1 MHTPKP
7 VHWKRHALASAIAL
21 AAMTAHATPSANHH
35 TVSTYEAPLPHVPH
49 YETWGT
55 WTGPTPNYRL
65 NGTDSLTV
73 TSSGTIDG
81 GDATA
86 VQVESGSTGVVIDN
100 SGTITSNTAGI
111 SSTSG
116 EVDIVNQ
123 AGAVIRG
130 TQYGVR
136 FNEGSGLSRSLV
148 NHGLIETGN
157 RDDDPVYAIYTDG
170 DLSGSLINS
179 ASGQI
184 IGRNVEESS
193 LSAWGVRIG
202 GGLTGTLSN
211 QGLIEAHAH
220 ATDDHEANAYA
231 IEIRNALTGSLSNS
245 GTIRAKAISATSS
258 ASAFGVYIRGAL
270 DGSLN
275 NSGTISADA
284 DANDRAAA
292 YGIRINDGISGEL
305 INSSIISATAGA
317 GAQKPRSAYAY
328 GINNHGQLTGNLTN
342 SGTVSA
348 TAEAERWAEAYAIK
362 TGSIASSLTNQGSI
376 RASAI
381 STDSEAS
388 ALSVY
393 VTGNIAGS
401 LNNSGTIS
409 ADAAA
414 YDNAYAYGILIGGN
428 LTGELNNSGTIS
440 ANATGNYASAYG
452 IRLNALHGSL
462 TNSGSISARAISPND
477 SVSAYGI
484 YIRNGLHDSAT
495 LTNSGTI
502 SVLGSAAQDSVYGG
516 VGIHV
521 NGDIASGARLS
532 NSGIIDVELDALV
545 AQTGAGIYVS
555 GTMAGELV
563 NSGTIGVRATLKGTS
578 SSNLHGVYVNALSG
592 SLTNTST
599 GTISASLTM
608 QGGDHEES
616 VYGLFVRNLSGSL
629 LNQGYIG
636 ATANSID
643 STSSAYAIALL
654 LDNVSGTVS
663 NSGTLE
669 ASLVGAGSSQALWA
683 RGTGTINNSGKILG
697 AVNLHGMSLHNSG
710 LLAPGLHSEGAAS
723 SWIGGDYTQTADGT
737 LRIAAMSASD
747 FSQLNVS
754 GTAYLS
760 SNAKIDVDV
769 RKSNTLAIGET
780 LTSVLSAGTLDSD
793 GTFKVTDNS
802 ALFNFQGVKNGD
814 SVDLL
819 VKKGMTA
826 LDAVTSTKTTPATG
840 AARTFDRII
849 DQGASGDM
857 QSVVDTLGRLET
869 EQEVSDAVSQT
880 LPLFTAGMN
889 LATNNALRGVSGVVQ
904 SRQASLQGRASGDA
918 FYGDE
923 KLWLKPFGS
932 WVEQDDRGGVAG
944 YDANIHG
951 LVIGADAAVSETDRL
966 GLAFA
971 YSRSDIDGNSAV
983 SRQSGVVDSYQLV
996 LFGSHNLDAAT
1007 SFDYQLDVGHHNN
1020 EGQRH
1025 INFGGLNRTAEAD
1038 YDSWSAHLGGALSHS
1053 LQLSEQTRL
1062 TPSVRADYT
1071 WINDESY
1078 REKGAGALNL
1088 NADSRTTEALVLGVG
1103 SELAHDLSDRLT
1115 LTAKLGVGYDVLN
1128 EQASIT
1134 TAFAGAPSASF
1145 TTEGLDPSPWIAT
1158 GGLELSFQANEQT
1171 QLSVAYDV
1179 EGREDFTHQTVS
1191 AKVRWGF

>member
-1 MHTPKP
+1 MNTPKP

-21 AAMTAHATPSANHH
+21 AAVTAHATPPSATHYI
-35 TVSTYEAPLPHVPH
+35 VSTYEEPRPLIPHH
-49 YETWGT
+49 ETWGT
-55 WTGPTPNYRL
+55 WYGTSPNYKL
-65 NGTDSLTV
+65 NGADSLTV

-81 GDATA
+81 GSSIA
-86 VQVESGSTGVVIDN
+86 VQLEPGSTGVVIDN
-100 SGTITSNTAGI
+100 SGTITSGTAGI
-111 SSTSG
+111 SSSSG

-130 TQYGVR
+130 TDYGVR
-136 FNEGSGLSRSLV
+136 FNEGSGLNRSLV

-157 RDDDPVYAIYTDG
+157 RDDDPVYAIYTEG
-170 DLSGSLINS
+170 DLSGELTNS
-179 ASGQI
+179 TSGQI

-193 LSAWGVRIG
+193 LSAWGIRIG
-202 GGLTGTLSN
+202 GGLSGTLNN

-231 IEIRNALTGSLSNS
+231 IDIGNGLTGSLSNS
-245 GTIRAKAISATSS
+245 GIIRAKAISATSS
-258 ASAFGVYIRGAL
+258 AKAYGVYIRGAL
-270 DGSLN
+270 DSSLN
-275 NSGTISADA
+275 NSGTISAEA
-284 DANDRAAA
+284 EA
-292 YGIRINDGISGEL
+292 YE
-305 INSSIISATAGA
+305 T
-317 GAQKPRSAYAY
+317 AYAY
-328 GINNHGQLTGNLTN
+328 GIVSSGLSGNLTN
-342 SGTVSA
+342 TSTGTISA
-348 TAEAERWAEAYAIK
+348 TAKAGDWAEAYAVWNRGTLSGVLNNSGKI
-362 TGSIASSLTNQGSI
+362 SASASSTN
-376 RASAI
+376 
-381 STDSEAS
+381 SEAS
-388 ALSVY
+388 ALGVY
-393 VTGNIAGS
+393 ISLELAGS
-401 LNNSGTIS
+401 LINSGTIS
-409 ADAAA
+409 ANAEA
-414 YDNAYAYGILIGGN
+414 YDNAYAYGIYIGGDIS
-428 LTGELNNSGTIS
+428 GELSNSGTIS
-440 ANATGNYASAYG
+440 GSATGDYASAYG

-462 TNSGSISARAISPND
+462 NNSGTISARAISPND

-484 YIRNGLHDSAT
+484 YIRDGLYDSAT

-502 SVLGSAAQDSVYGG
+502 SVLASAAESSVWGG
-516 VGIHV
+516 VGIYVH
-521 NGDIASGARLS
+521 GGIASDARLS
-532 NSGIIDVELDALV
+532 NSGTIDVQIEARTLSK
-545 AQTGAGIYVS
+545 TGAGIYV
-555 GTMAGELV
+555 GGELAGQLN
-563 NSGTIGVRATLKGTS
+563 NSRAITVAATLEGS
-578 SSNLHGVYVNALSG
+578 SYSKLQGVYVNNLSG

-608 QGGDHEES
+608 RDGDYEES

-629 LNQGYIG
+629 VNQGYIG

-654 LDNVSGTVS
+654 LDNVSGAVS

-697 AVNLHGMSLHNSG
+697 AVNLWGMSLHNSG
-710 LLAPGLHSEGAAS
+710 LLAPGLRSEGATS

-737 LRIAAMSASD
+737 LRIAALSASD
-747 FSQLNVS
+747 YSRLNVS
-754 GTAYLS
+754 GTAYLG

-769 RKSNTLAIGET
+769 RSGNGLVIGET
-780 LTSVLSAGTLDSD
+780 LFSVLSAGTLESD

-802 ALFNFQGVKNGD
+802 LLLKFQGVKNGD
-814 SVDLL
+814 NVDLL
-819 VKKGMTA
+819 VLKGMTA

-840 AARTFDRII
+840 AARTFDRIM
-849 DQGASGDM
+849 DQGTSGDM
-857 QSVVDTLGRLET
+857 QTVVETLNKLQT
-869 EQEVSDAVSQT
+869 EQEMSNAVSQT

-889 LATNNALRGVSGVVQ
+889 LAANSALRGVSNVVR
-904 SRQASLQGRASGDA
+904 SRQASAQGRSSGDA

-1025 INFGGLNRTAEAD
+1025 INFGGLNRTAKAD

-1088 NADSRTTEALVLGVG
+1088 NADSRTIEALVLGVG

-1145 TTEGLDPSPWIAT
+1145 TTKGLDPSPWIAT
-1158 GGLELSFQANEQT
+1158 GGLELSFQAGEQT

-1191 AKVRWGF
+1191 ARVRWGF